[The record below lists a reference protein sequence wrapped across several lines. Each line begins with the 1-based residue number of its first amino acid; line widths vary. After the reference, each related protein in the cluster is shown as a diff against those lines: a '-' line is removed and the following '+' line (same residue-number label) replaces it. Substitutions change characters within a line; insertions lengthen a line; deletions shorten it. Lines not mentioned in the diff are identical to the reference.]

1 MESEAEQELERKLK
15 QLDNELPWIFS
26 DENTLNSVR
35 TAMNEVKKFDL
46 STIDFEDVC
55 QKIAVGINIAAL
67 LFPSIKVFKIAFP
80 LANLAKVFVEL
91 GKALES
97 NNKAIEENK
106 GHQRVQRTDIRTE
119 ANAFEKGLVTI
130 NAHLSVL
137 RKAPEGVTEK
147 LDFDIS
153 DSECV
158 NFLQKL
164 QGKTK
169 SLIFASDME
178 SARKAA
184 EYVNL
189 YFRIAI
195 LRTVLLWQVYC
206 IKRRTEVNRSGVQN
220 IWEALVQSQK
230 TDLEM
235 LRLVTVAHFEK
246 TMFLTVFHPNKNKNF
261 LLFLRIQEYE
271 IPCIA
276 QDCRFTSQVH
286 VIRSSNAPD
295 VRLEMPS
302 FHGSKCIVGTKEP
315 TEACLCK
322 FNPVQY
328 RKLDNVFFIT
338 SSQGSKRYVC
348 MSENGTCFSQKEEPG
363 EEGQWK
369 LVRLKDTS
377 GGSPQFILS
386 RLKLPCM
393 FLCMDSIHNFSVITG
408 THDLEKVKAC
418 GVWDILYL

>member
-15 QLDNELPWIFS
+15 QLDEELPWIFS
-26 DENTLNSVR
+26 DENTLNSVS

-46 STIDFEDVC
+46 STIDFGDVC
-55 QKIAVGINIAAL
+55 QKIAVGINIAAI
-67 LFPSIKVFKIAFP
+67 LFPSIKVFKITLP
-80 LANLAKVFVEL
+80 LANLAKVFVKL
-91 GKALES
+91 GKKLES

-106 GHQRVQRTDIRTE
+106 GHHKVQRTDIRTE
-119 ANAFEKGLVTI
+119 ANAFENGLVTI
-130 NAHLSVL
+130 NAHLNVL

-158 NFLQKL
+158 NFLKKL
-164 QGKTK
+164 QSKTK
-169 SLIFASDME
+169 SLIYATNME
-178 SARKAA
+178 SARKAS
-184 EYVNL
+184 EYINL

-195 LRTVLLWQVYC
+195 LHTVLLWQVYC
-206 IKRRTEVNRSGVQN
+206 IKRRTEDDRSGVQN
-220 IWEALVQSQK
+220 ILEALEESQK

-235 LRLVTVAHFEK
+235 LRFVTEAHFEK

-261 LLFLRIQEYE
+261 LLFLRIQEYK

-302 FHGSKCIVGTKEP
+302 FHGSKCIGGTKEP
-315 TEACLCK
+315 TDACLWE

-328 RKLDNVFFIT
+328 RKLDNVFYIT

-369 LVRLKDTS
+369 LVRLEDTS

-393 FLCMDSIHNFSVITG
+393 FLCMDSIHNFSVIAG
-408 THDLEKVKAC
+408 TRDLEKVKAC
-418 GVWDILYL
+418 GVWDILDL